1 MGKIKKMLNDISI
14 RKSFVLYML
23 IFMVLAIVFSG
34 ISLRVVNIA
43 IDNINASYFTGQ
55 KERYY
60 LTTEDGK
67 QLGKGAGIIEQYVE
81 PDYSPQD
88 KQKILALGVI
98 QTIISPLAYLLC
110 TVVAAMLFYR
120 NKLRTPLAALN
131 TASEKIATD
140 DLDFS
145 VEYDSTDEMGKL
157 CASFEKMRGALE
169 KNNREMWRSV
179 EERKRLNAAFAHD
192 LRTPLTVLS
201 GYTEFLSTHLVED
214 TVPKEKVI
222 STVHTMRGQI
232 SRLESYVQNLNSIQR
247 LEEIKPQP
255 QKVILSDIQQAFQE
269 ISDIVR
275 GDKTVCFS
283 TLKQEEKPISID
295 LDLLLQVF
303 ENLIS
308 NAIRY
313 AENKI
318 DVAIIATDNVLKV
331 TVFDDG
337 EGFSAEAVKKAA
349 EPFYRADGKQDKLHF
364 GLGLY
369 ICKIICEKHGGGL
382 LVSNGSNGGAFITAT
397 FHNSN

>member
-23 IFMVLAIVFSG
+23 LFMLLAIVLSG
-34 ISLRVVNIA
+34 IALKSVDIGVEKIQS
-43 IDNINASYFTGQ
+43 SYFTGQ

-67 QLGKGAGIIEQYVE
+67 RLGNGAGIIEQYVE
-81 PDYSPQD
+81 PNYSAQD
-88 KQKILALGVI
+88 KQILFILDLL
-98 QTIISPLAYLLC
+98 QRIISPLAYLLC
-110 TVVAAMLFYR
+110 TGAAAMLFYR
-120 NKLRTPLAALN
+120 NKLRNPLLILN
-131 TASEKIATD
+131 TASGKIAAN

-145 VEYDSTDEMGKL
+145 VEDSSKDEMGRL
-157 CASFEKMRGALE
+157 CTSFEKMRGALE

-179 EERKRLNAAFAHD
+179 EERKRLNAAFSHD

-201 GYTEFLSTHLVED
+201 GYTEFLSTHLAED

-232 SRLESYVQNLNSIQR
+232 SRLESYVQNVNAIQK
-247 LEEIKPQP
+247 LEEIQPQP
-255 QKVILSDIQQAFQE
+255 KEVALSDVLQTFRE

-275 GDKTVCFS
+275 GDKTVCFAP
-283 TLKQEEKPISID
+283 LKQAEIISVD
-295 LDLLLQVF
+295 LDLVLQVF
-303 ENLIS
+303 ENLMS
-308 NAIRY
+308 NAVRY

-318 DVAIIATDNVLKV
+318 DIVIIADVHLLKV

-337 EGFSAEAVKKAA
+337 KGFGAEAIKKAA

-369 ICKIICEKHGGGL
+369 ICKIICEKHGGEL
-382 LVSNGSNGGAFITAT
+382 ILSNSSNKGACITAT
-397 FHNSN
+397 FHHRN